1 MNLQAKINKINADIK
16 IELTKDELAPHLEAA
31 LDKKIASIEVDGFR
45 KGKMPKSMFLAKYT
59 ISAVYPD
66 AIDEV
71 LNAVYPTLVM
81 ENKLNV
87 IAAPEF
93 NWETLKI
100 DENEGFFVEGT
111 VDLLPEFEV
120 TGYKEAKDN
129 FEMEK
134 VKVTKKDVENEIKK
148 LVEHKATIEVKEGA
162 AEDGDIV
169 VIDFEGFVDGE
180 AFEGGKGENYPLT
193 LGSNS
198 FIPGFEEQLVGT
210 KEGDQVDVVVT
221 FPEEYH
227 AENLKGKEATFKC
240 TVHEVKTKKAVR
252 LTKEVI
258 SDIKQYEATN
268 KDELLEAVEKDMTAK
283 REESAKN
290 AYQNQVITSLI
301 ESAEI
306 EAPASMIK
314 QETDFTIENFKK
326 QVSSQG
332 IEFDMYLQMMGAT
345 EDALRTD
352 IDRESK
358 RKIEEMLLM
367 DAIVKAENLEISD
380 DEVSAKVKELAE
392 GANMSEEEVIK
403 ALGETDRLKRDM
415 AFDKAY
421 KLVLGE

>member
-1 MNLQAKINKINADIK
+1 MNLQAEINKINADIK
-16 IELTKDELAPHLEAA
+16 IELTKEELAPYLDAA
-31 LDKKIASIEVDGFR
+31 LTKKIASIEVDGFR
-45 KGKMPKSMFLAKYT
+45 KGKMPKAMFLSKYT
-59 ISAVYPD
+59 IAAVYPD

-71 LNAVYPTLVM
+71 LNAVYPKVVV

-111 VDLLPEFEV
+111 VDILPEFEV
-120 TGYKEAKDN
+120 EGYKEAKDN

-134 VKVTKKDVENEIKK
+134 VKVTKKEVENEIKK

-162 AEDGDIV
+162 AEEGDIA

-198 FIPGFEEQLVGT
+198 FIPGFEEQLIGS

-240 TVHEVKTKKAVR
+240 TVHEVKVKKAVR

-258 SDIKQYEATN
+258 AEIKEYEATN
-268 KDELLEAVEKDMTAK
+268 KEELLEVVEKDMLAK

-290 AYQNQVITSLI
+290 EYQNQVITSLI
-301 ESAEI
+301 ETAGI

-326 QVSSQG
+326 QITSQG
-332 IEFDMYLQMMGAT
+332 IEFEMYLQMMGAT
-345 EDALRTD
+345 EEALRMD
-352 IDRESK
+352 VDRESK

-367 DAIVKAENLEISD
+367 DAVVKAEKLEVSD
-380 DEVSAKVKELAE
+380 EEVSAKVKELAE
-392 GANMSEEEVIK
+392 GANMSEEEVVK
-403 ALGETDRLKRDM
+403 ALGDTDRLKRDM

>member
-1 MNLQAKINKINADIK
+1 MNLQAEIKKINAEIK
-16 IELTKDELAPHLEAA
+16 IELTKEELAPYLEAA
-31 LDKKIASIEVDGFR
+31 LNKKIASIEVDGFR
-45 KGKMPKSMFLAKYT
+45 KGKMPKSMFLSKYT
-59 ISAVYPD
+59 IGAVYPD

-71 LNAVYPTLVM
+71 LNAVYPKLVV
-81 ENKLNV
+81 EHKLNV

-93 NWETLKI
+93 NWETIKI
-100 DENEGFFVEGT
+100 DENEGFFVEGS
-111 VDLLPEFEV
+111 VDILPEFEV
-120 TGYKEAKDN
+120 SGYKEAKDK
-129 FEMEK
+129 FELEK
-134 VKVTKKDVENEIKK
+134 VKVTKKDVESEIKK
-148 LVEHKATIEVKEGA
+148 LVEHKATIEVKEDA
-162 AEDGDIV
+162 AADGDIV

-180 AFEGGKGENYPLT
+180 AFEGGRGENYPLT

-198 FIPGFEEQLVGT
+198 FIPGFEDQLVGT
-210 KEGDQVDVVVT
+210 KEGDKVDVVVT

-240 TVHEVKTKKAVR
+240 TVHEVKVKKPVR

-258 SDIKQYEATN
+258 AEIKEYEATN
-268 KDELLEAVEKDMTAK
+268 KEELIEAVEKDMLAK
-283 REESAKN
+283 REENAKN
-290 AYQNQVITSLI
+290 VYQNQVITSLI
-301 ESAEI
+301 EAAEI
-306 EAPASMIK
+306 QAPASMIK

-345 EDALRTD
+345 EEALRMD

-367 DAIVKAENLEISD
+367 DAIVKAEKIEITD
-380 DEVSAKVKELAE
+380 EEVSAKVKELAE
-392 GANMSEEEVIK
+392 GAGMSEEEVVK

>member
-1 MNLQAKINKINADIK
+1 MNLQAEINKINADIK
-16 IELTKDELAPHLEAA
+16 IELTKEELAPYLEAA
-31 LDKKIASIEVDGFR
+31 LTKKIASIEVDGFR
-45 KGKMPKSMFLAKYT
+45 KGKMPKAMFLSKYT
-59 ISAVYPD
+59 IAAVYPD

-71 LNAVYPTLVM
+71 LNAVYPKVVV

-111 VDLLPEFEV
+111 VDILPEFEV
-120 TGYKEAKDN
+120 EGYKEAKNN
-129 FEMEK
+129 FEMDK
-134 VKVTKKDVENEIKK
+134 VKVTKKEVENEIKK

-162 AEDGDIV
+162 AEEGDIA

-198 FIPGFEEQLVGT
+198 FIPGFEEQLIGS

-240 TVHEVKTKKAVR
+240 TIHEVKVKKAVR

-258 SDIKQYEATN
+258 SEIKQYEATN
-268 KDELLEAVEKDMTAK
+268 KEELLEAVEKDMLAK

-290 AYQNQVITSLI
+290 EYQNQVITSLI
-301 ESAEI
+301 TAAGI

-326 QVSSQG
+326 QVTAQG
-332 IEFDMYLQMMGAT
+332 IEFEMYLQMMGAT
-345 EDALRTD
+345 EEALRVD
-352 IDRESK
+352 VDRESK

-367 DAIVKAENLEISD
+367 DAVVKAEKL
-380 DEVSAKVKELAE
+380 EVSDEEVSTKVKELAE
-392 GANMSEEEVIK
+392 GANMSEEEVVK
-403 ALGETDRLKRDM
+403 ALGDTDRLKRDM

>member
-1 MNLQAKINKINADIK
+1 MNLQAEINKINADIK
-16 IELTKDELAPHLEAA
+16 IELTKEELAPYLEAA
-31 LDKKIASIEVDGFR
+31 LTKKIASIEVDGFR
-45 KGKMPKSMFLAKYT
+45 KGKMPKAMFLSKYT
-59 ISAVYPD
+59 IAAVYPD

-71 LNAVYPTLVM
+71 LNAVYPKVVV

-111 VDLLPEFEV
+111 VDILPEFKVE
-120 TGYKEAKDN
+120 GYKEAKNN

-134 VKVTKKDVENEIKK
+134 VKVTKKEVETEIKK

-162 AEDGDIV
+162 AEEGDIA

-198 FIPGFEEQLVGT
+198 FIPGFEEQLIGS

-240 TVHEVKTKKAVR
+240 TIHEVKVKKAVR

-258 SDIKQYEATN
+258 SEIKQYEATN
-268 KDELLEAVEKDMTAK
+268 KEELLEAVEKDMLAK

-290 AYQNQVITSLI
+290 EYQNQVITSLI
-301 ESAEI
+301 TAAGI

-326 QVSSQG
+326 QVTAQG
-332 IEFDMYLQMMGAT
+332 IEFEMYLQMMGAT
-345 EDALRTD
+345 EEALRVD
-352 IDRESK
+352 VDRESK

-367 DAIVKAENLEISD
+367 DAVVKAEKLEVTD
-380 DEVSAKVKELAE
+380 EEVSTKVKELAE
-392 GANMSEEEVIK
+392 GANMSEEEVVK
-403 ALGETDRLKRDM
+403 ALGDTDRLKRDM

>member
-1 MNLQAKINKINADIK
+1 MNLQAEINKINADIK
-16 IELTKDELAPHLEAA
+16 IELTKEELAPYLEAA
-31 LDKKIASIEVDGFR
+31 LTKKIASIEVDGFR
-45 KGKMPKSMFLAKYT
+45 KGKMPKAMFLSKYT
-59 ISAVYPD
+59 IAAVYPD

-71 LNAVYPTLVM
+71 LNAVYPKVVV

-111 VDLLPEFEV
+111 VDILPEFEV
-120 TGYKEAKDN
+120 EGYKEAKNN

-134 VKVTKKDVENEIKK
+134 VKVTKKEVENEIKK

-162 AEDGDIV
+162 AEEGDIA

-198 FIPGFEEQLVGT
+198 FIPGFEEQLIGS

-240 TVHEVKTKKAVR
+240 TVHEVKVKKAVR

-258 SDIKQYEATN
+258 AEIKEYEATN
-268 KDELLEAVEKDMTAK
+268 KEELLEVVEKDMIAK

-290 AYQNQVITSLI
+290 EYQNQVITSLI
-301 ESAEI
+301 ESAGI

-326 QVSSQG
+326 QITSQG
-332 IEFDMYLQMMGAT
+332 IEFEMYLQMMGAT
-345 EDALRTD
+345 EEALRMD
-352 IDRESK
+352 VDRESK

-367 DAIVKAENLEISD
+367 DAVVKAEKL
-380 DEVSAKVKELAE
+380 EVSDEEVSTKVKELAQ
-392 GANMSEEEVIK
+392 GANMSEEEVVK
-403 ALGETDRLKRDM
+403 ALGDTDRLKRDM

>member
-1 MNLQAKINKINADIK
+1 MNLQAEINQVNATLK
-16 IELTKDELAPHLEAA
+16 IELTKEELAPYLEAA
-31 LDKKIASIEVDGFR
+31 LKNKINNIEVDGFR
-45 KGKMPKSMFLAKYT
+45 KGKMPKAMFLQKYS
-59 ISAVYPD
+59 IAAVYPD

-71 LNAVYPTLVM
+71 LNGVYPKLVV

-111 VDLLPEFEV
+111 VDIMPEFEV

-129 FEMEK
+129 ATLEK
-134 VKVTKKDVENEIKK
+134 VKVTKKEVETEIKK
-148 LVEHKATIEVKEGA
+148 LVEHKATIEVKDGE

-180 AFEGGKGENYPLT
+180 AFEGGKGDNYPLT

-198 FIPGFEEQLVGT
+198 FIPGFEEQLIGT
-210 KEGDQVDVVVT
+210 KEGDKVDVVVT
-221 FPEEYH
+221 FPAEYH
-227 AENLKGKEATFKC
+227 AENLAGKEATFKC
-240 TVHEVKTKKAVR
+240 TVNEVKVKKAVR

-258 SDIKQYEATN
+258 AEIQQFEASN
-268 KDELLEAVEKDMTAK
+268 KEELMEAVEADMLAK
-283 REESAKN
+283 REQEAKN
-290 AYQNQVITSLI
+290 RYQNEIVEALI
-301 ESAEI
+301 EKVGI
-306 EAPASMIK
+306 VAPQSMIK

-326 QVSSQG
+326 QVSQQG
-332 IEFDMYLQMMGAT
+332 IDFNMYLQMMGAD
-345 EDALRTD
+345 EASLRTD
-352 IDRESK
+352 IDNESK

-367 DAIVKAENLEISD
+367 DAIVKAENIEITD
-380 DEVSAKVKELAE
+380 AEAEDKVNELAE
-392 GANMSEEEVIK
+392 TANMSKEEVLNS
-403 ALGETDRLKRDM
+403 LGNTDRLKRDM

>member
-1 MNLQAKINKINADIK
+1 MNLQAEINKINADIK
-16 IELTKDELAPHLEAA
+16 IELTKEELAPYLEAA
-31 LDKKIASIEVDGFR
+31 LTKKIASIEVDGFR
-45 KGKMPKSMFLAKYT
+45 KGKMPKAMFLSKYT
-59 ISAVYPD
+59 IAAVYPD

-71 LNAVYPTLVM
+71 LNAVYPKVVV

-111 VDLLPEFEV
+111 VDILPEFKVE
-120 TGYKEAKDN
+120 GYKEAKNN

-134 VKVTKKDVENEIKK
+134 VKVTKKEVETEIKK

-162 AEDGDIV
+162 AEEGDIA

-198 FIPGFEEQLVGT
+198 FIPGFEEQLIGS

-240 TVHEVKTKKAVR
+240 TIHEVKVKKAVR

-258 SDIKQYEATN
+258 SEIKQYEATN
-268 KDELLEAVEKDMTAK
+268 KEEILEAVEKDMLAK

-290 AYQNQVITSLI
+290 EYQNQVITSLI
-301 ESAEI
+301 TAAGI

-326 QVSSQG
+326 QVTAQG
-332 IEFDMYLQMMGAT
+332 IEFEMYLQMMGAT
-345 EDALRTD
+345 EEALRAD
-352 IDRESK
+352 VDRESK

-367 DAIVKAENLEISD
+367 DAVVKAEKLEVTD
-380 DEVSAKVKELAE
+380 EEVSTKVKELAE
-392 GANMSEEEVIK
+392 GANMSEEEVVK
-403 ALGETDRLKRDM
+403 ALGDTDRLKRDM